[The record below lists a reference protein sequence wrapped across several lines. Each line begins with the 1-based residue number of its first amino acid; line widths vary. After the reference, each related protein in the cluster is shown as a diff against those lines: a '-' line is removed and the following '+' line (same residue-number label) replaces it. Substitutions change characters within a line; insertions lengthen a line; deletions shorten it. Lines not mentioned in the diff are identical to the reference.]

1 MYQTKILTA
10 QEEIEKVTSMKSSSM
25 EQNQYLAQAI
35 HKKQIKL
42 EDCYILEHNHEIYA
56 RAVIMN
62 DCYLG
67 LYTLESI
74 SQEQANEF
82 LGNILK
88 KYPNREFTT
97 QLYSDKKNYDIVYS
111 SLLANRFKD
120 LIHKES
126 YTLNVS
132 SVYNDSK
139 LSFKSIESTGEKL
152 LVDLF
157 SDVAKDNKDN
167 TILKQIKEKGL
178 YNGSK
183 DFFLELKQ
191 VDFKK
196 ELWVIAYFN
205 DKPIGFVIIQ
215 NLTESDG
222 GIGYI
227 GIVPEYRGNHFSSDL
242 LLKAINLA
250 QQYNI
255 KKLIA
260 DIDIE
265 NHPMRNNLLNCGFK
279 LDCTETVFFR

>member
-1 MYQTKILTA
+1 MYQTKILTT

-35 HKKQIKL
+35 QNKQIRL

-56 RAVIMN
+56 RVIIMN

-82 LGNILK
+82 LANILRK
-88 KYPNREFTT
+88 FPNREFTT
-97 QLYSDKKNYDIVYS
+97 DLYSDKKNYDTVYS
-111 SLLANRFKD
+111 SLLTNGFKD

-126 YTLNVS
+126 YTVNVS
-132 SVYNDSK
+132 PVYNESK

-157 SDVAKDNKDN
+157 TDVAKDNKDN
-167 TILKQIKEKGL
+167 TILKQIKEKGF
-178 YNGSK
+178 YDGSK
-183 DFFLELKQ
+183 DLFLELKQ
-191 VDFKK
+191 IDFKK
-196 ELWVIAYFN
+196 ELWLIAYFN
-205 DKPIGFVIIQ
+205 DKPVGFIIVQ
-215 NLTESDG
+215 SLTERDG

-227 GIVPEYRGNHFSSDL
+227 GIVPEYRGNHFSCDL
-242 LLKAINLA
+242 LFKAINLA
-250 QQYNI
+250 HQYNI

-260 DIDIE
+260 DIDVE
-265 NHPMRNNLLNCGFK
+265 NHPMRNNLLSCGFK